1 LSTEILAAGILIAF
15 FAAACYAVTGFGFAL
30 VMTPLLAVAW
40 DVKDAVATSVV
51 LSTFALLPLLLEVRA
66 HVPLSRAFVLVA
78 GSFLGIP
85 LGVAILQQLDAD
97 ALQVLVASTVIVAAL
112 LLYFRP
118 ATGAVD
124 SGSRQLATGFVSGVV
139 GGSTS
144 MGGPPIVLYLLGR
157 EREVPAF
164 RATLLAF
171 FLPGS
176 ILQIALF
183 AGVGRITDDV
193 LLLVAAALP
202 AVVAG
207 LLAGAWLRRHVRPER
222 FHAVVVV
229 VLVATS
235 VGVLASALF

>member
-1 LSTEILAAGILIAF
+1 
-15 FAAACYAVTGFGFAL
+15 
-30 VMTPLLAVAW
+30 
-40 DVKDAVATSVV
+40 
-51 LSTFALLPLLLEVRA
+51 
-66 HVPLSRAFVLVA
+66 
-78 GSFLGIP
+78 
-85 LGVAILQQLDAD
+85 VAILERLNAD
-97 ALQVLVASTVIVAAL
+97 ALQVLVASTVIIAAL

-207 LLAGAWLRRHVRPER
+207 LFAGGWLRGHVRPER
-222 FHAVVVV
+222 FHAVVVAV
-229 VLVATS
+229 LIATSAGVLV
-235 VGVLASALF
+235 SALF